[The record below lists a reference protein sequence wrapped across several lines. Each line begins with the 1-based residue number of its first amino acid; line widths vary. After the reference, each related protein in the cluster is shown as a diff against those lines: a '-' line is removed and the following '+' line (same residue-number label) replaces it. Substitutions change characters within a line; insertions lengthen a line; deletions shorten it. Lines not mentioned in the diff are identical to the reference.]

1 MNRRFG
7 AGSGLYDNFRCLFL
21 HTNNLQLPKH
31 PLVEDFVKIKS
42 AKTDKIKQPSVG

>member
-7 AGSGLYDNFRCLFL
+7 AGSEEVVC
-21 HTNNLQLPKH
+21 NNLQLPKH